1 MKEHLEA
8 IEGLKKAVKIN
19 PENPD
24 IWCSWGV
31 ALVELKQFE
40 EAAEKFETAI
50 KLQSD
55 FVSAWYGWGFALMA
69 MGKKKEAVEK
79 IKKGSKFAPNIT
91 GDISGPECKVL

>member
-1 MKEHLEA
+1 MKEHQEA
-8 IEGLKKAVKIN
+8 IKTFQQAVKITPDN
-19 PENPD
+19 PN
-24 IWCSWGV
+24 IWCSWGI
-31 ALVELKQFE
+31 ALVELQQFE

-69 MGKKKEAVEK
+69 MGKQKEAAEK
-79 IKKGSKFAPNIT
+79 FKKGSKSAPNIT